1 MELTF
6 LLAYLYMSDKLSGVQ
21 GCDARWYISFMLIS
35 VSVSVPVE
43 SFSFSFEVEE
53 IDENSRNDLI
63 VSFPTTGAFV
73 AFTTLLEVCFFTSV
87 VPSNALE
94 TVASLRVDWK
104 RAKVCD
110 PIAALDRTRSDEAS
124 IINC

>member
-21 GCDARWYISFMLIS
+21 GCDARWYSSFMLIS
-35 VSVSVPVE
+35 VSASVG

-73 AFTTLLEVCFFTSV
+73 AFTTLLEVCFSTSV